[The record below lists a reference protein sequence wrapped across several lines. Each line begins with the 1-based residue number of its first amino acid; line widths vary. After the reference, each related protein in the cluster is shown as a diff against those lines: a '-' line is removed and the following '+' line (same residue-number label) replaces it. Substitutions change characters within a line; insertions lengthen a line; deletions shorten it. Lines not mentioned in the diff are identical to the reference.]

1 MLTFVHISPNNLT
14 GFTSYTPAPTRN
26 WPINLNNPSPVAT
39 YPSHLE
45 HILTST
51 YKMKLAVI
59 VFTLCLKINTIEPK
73 ESPDISYMNI
83 SPNVMF
89 LLIYMIACATLIILT
104 LIILIYL
111 SRNIGD
117 QPRFGRREL
126 SFLLEYMKVQYLKRL
141 IFKLLF
147 RIQKHFFRFP
157 FVRWAY
163 IQILS
168 HVSFE
173 R

>member
-1 MLTFVHISPNNLT
+1 
-14 GFTSYTPAPTRN
+14 
-26 WPINLNNPSPVAT
+26 
-39 YPSHLE
+39 
-45 HILTST
+45 
-51 YKMKLAVI
+51 MKLAVI

-126 SFLLEYMKVQYLKRL
+126 SFLG
-141 IFKLLF
+141 
-147 RIQKHFFRFP
+147 
-157 FVRWAY
+157 
-163 IQILS
+163 
-168 HVSFE
+168 
-173 R
+173 